1 MTTFE
6 YDGDRLV
13 RSVTVREPEFTPAE
27 VALLLASKRAA
38 AELNKYGVPWSEAMD
53 PANQF
58 RFKGQKAPRVDWSEK
73 AVLDEKDAYYKAN
86 PSANRNGH
94 MWGLKPS

>member
-13 RSVTVREPEFTPAE
+13 RSVTVREPEFTAAE
-27 VALLLASKRAA
+27 RARLLAARRHKAS
-38 AELNKYGVPWSEAMD
+38 LNRLGIPWDEATD

-58 RFKGQKAPRVDWSEK
+58 AFEGTGPVTDWSEK
-73 AVLDEKDAYYKAN
+73 AFEDHKARYYKEW
-86 PSANRNGH
+86 PDANRNGH
-94 MWGLKPS
+94 TFNVRRRR